1 MPSSSTSPV
10 TLPNSVSTPT
20 CPVGTEV
27 TEDHSRMSS
36 TIPPTILPTPSDS
49 QFFGAAMRSVGP
61 RSPGPLLKTFMF
73 ASRQNFLRLAKRGA
87 GLAGFETRPLLI
99 VCFFLDTPEPLS
111 QNPAS
116 FPGSRAGIL
125 TWGYRAVLA
134 RLDRTMHQPRLRG
147 TRLVAAR

>member
-73 ASRQNFLRLAKRGA
+73 ASRQNFLRLAKRGDHCTWPRA
-87 GLAGFETRPLLI
+87 RGIRGSQKAACRVGLDQRGGTHQSFRSEEHTSELQSPCNL
-99 VCFFLDTPEPLS
+99 VC
-111 QNPAS
+111 
-116 FPGSRAGIL
+116 
-125 TWGYRAVLA
+125 
-134 RLDRTMHQPRLRG
+134 RL
-147 TRLVAAR
+147 

>member
-1 MPSSSTSPV
+1 MPSSSTSLV

-73 ASRQNFLRLAKRGA
+73 ASRQNFLRLAKRGDHCTWPRA
-87 GLAGFETRPLLI
+87 RGIRGSQKAACRVGLDQRVGTH
-99 VCFFLDTPEPLS
+99 
-111 QNPAS
+111 QS
-116 FPGSRAGIL
+116 FRSEERRVGKECRSR
-125 TWGYRAVLA
+125 WSPY
-134 RLDRTMHQPRLRG
+134 H
-147 TRLVAAR
+147 